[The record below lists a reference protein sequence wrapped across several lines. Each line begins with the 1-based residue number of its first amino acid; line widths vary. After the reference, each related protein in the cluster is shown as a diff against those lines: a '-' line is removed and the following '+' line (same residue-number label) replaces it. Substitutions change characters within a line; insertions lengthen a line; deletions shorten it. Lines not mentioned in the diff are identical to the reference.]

1 MSDLNGIINIKK
13 PPGIT
18 SFRVVSYIRKELSC
32 KRVGHTGTLDPA
44 AIGVLPICVGKATK
58 LIPYIPESE
67 KEYIAEITLGVVT
80 STLDIEGEIVKKN
93 DDWHDISTQE
103 INHVLEKFHGTIQQ
117 IPPMFSAVHHNGKR
131 LYKLAR
137 QGKEVER
144 EPREVEIMNIELLD
158 VNLPIIKIR
167 VLCSKGTYIRTL
179 ADDIGK
185 ELNVGA
191 HLSSLIRSKSGP
203 FHIEDSITLKE
214 LQDKGEDALL
224 PMDFPLQIP
233 KLHVKEASLKL
244 AENGAAMNLDDF
256 IDIPE
261 GLLENR
267 KDNDIVSIYFDN
279 QFISINR
286 IQEDEDDILEFK
298 PLRVFNVLV

>member
-1 MSDLNGIINIKK
+1 MSDLNGILNIKK

-58 LIPYIPESE
+58 MIPYIPEGE
-67 KEYIAEITLGVVT
+67 KEYIAEICLGIKT
-80 STLDIEGEIVKKN
+80 DTLDAEGEIIEKN
-93 DDWHDISTQE
+93 DDWQDISKEE
-103 INHVLEKFHGTIQQ
+103 INQVLNKFQGTIQQ

-144 EPREVEIMNIELLD
+144 EHREVEIINIELLD
-158 VNLPIIKIR
+158 INLPIIKIR

-191 HLSSLIRSKSGP
+191 HLSSLIRSRSGP

-214 LQDKGEDALL
+214 LQQKGENALL
-224 PMDFPLQIP
+224 PMDFPLQLP
-233 KLHVKEASLKL
+233 KLYVKESSLKL
-244 AENGAAMNLDDF
+244 AENGAAMNLENF
-256 IDIPE
+256 VDIPE

-267 KDNDIVSIYFDN
+267 KDDDTVSIYFEN
-279 QFISINR
+279 QIISINR
-286 IQEDEDDILEFK
+286 IQEDEDNILEFK
-298 PLRVFNVLV
+298 PLRVFNVIV

>member
-1 MSDLNGIINIKK
+1 MSELNGILNIKK

-44 AIGVLPICVGKATK
+44 ATGVLPICVGKATK

-93 DDWHDISTQE
+93 DDWHDISNEE
-103 INHVLEKFHGTIQQ
+103 INRVLKKFHGTIQQ

-144 EPREVEIMNIELLD
+144 EAREVEIINIELLE

-214 LQDKGEDALL
+214 LQEKGENALL
-224 PMDFPLQIP
+224 PTDFPLQIP
-233 KLHVKEASLKL
+233 KLYVKDTSLKL
-244 AENGAAMNLDDF
+244 AENGAAMKLEDF
-256 IDIPE
+256 VNIPE

-267 KDNDIVSIYFDN
+267 KDNNTVSIYFEN
-279 QFISINR
+279 QFISINK
-286 IQEDEDDILEFK
+286 IEEDEDNVLEFK